1 MARRW
6 ALPWVAVTLKRMPRR
21 DLFTDF
27 ERMRREMDEFL
38 GAFWERPMV
47 GPRRARGFSPK
58 VDLYYCDEGSPKAV
72 VKADL
77 AGVPLS
83 EVSLEISGREL
94 VISGERPVQESE
106 GRVYQ
111 QVEVE
116 TGPFR
121 RVIELGADVDAEQAK
136 ATYEDGILRVELPLV
151 ERREESRRVPVKR
164 LEE

>member
-1 MARRW
+1 
-6 ALPWVAVTLKRMPRR
+6 
-21 DLFTDF
+21 
-27 ERMRREMDEFL
+27 
-38 GAFWERPMV
+38 
-47 GPRRARGFSPK
+47 
-58 VDLYYCDEGSPKAV
+58 V

-83 EVSLEISGREL
+83 DVNLEISGREL
-94 VISGERPVQESE
+94 VISGERPLQETE

-111 QVEVE
+111 RVEVE

-121 RVIELGADVDAEQAK
+121 RVIELSADVDAEGAK

-151 ERREESRRVPVKR
+151 EQREESRRVPVRR

>member
-1 MARRW
+1 M
-6 ALPWVAVTLKRMPRR
+6 PPRR

-47 GPRRARGFSPK
+47 GPRRARGFTPK
-58 VDLYYCDEGSPKAV
+58 VDLYYCGEESPKAV

-83 EVSLEISGREL
+83 DVHLEVSGREL
-94 VISGERPVQESE
+94 VISGERPVQETE

-121 RVIELGADVDAEQAK
+121 RVIELSADVDATGAK

-151 ERREESRRVPVKR
+151 EREEQSRQVPVRR
-164 LEE
+164 LED

>member
-1 MARRW
+1 
-6 ALPWVAVTLKRMPRR
+6 MPRR

-27 ERMRREMDEFL
+27 ERMRRDMDEFL

-47 GPRRARGFSPK
+47 GPRRTRGFTPK
-58 VDLYYCDEGSPKAV
+58 VDLYYCGEASPKAV

-94 VISGERPVQESE
+94 VISGQRPVQETE

-121 RVIELGADVDAEQAK
+121 RVIELGADVDAEGAR
-136 ATYEDGILRVELPLV
+136 ATYEDGILRVELPLIQQ
-151 ERREESRRVPVKR
+151 REEAHRVPVQR

>member
-1 MARRW
+1 
-6 ALPWVAVTLKRMPRR
+6 MPRR

-38 GAFWERPMV
+38 GAVWERPMV

-58 VDLYYCDEGSPKAV
+58 VDLYYCGDEVPKAV
-72 VKADL
+72 IKADL
-77 AGVPLS
+77 AGAPLAD
-83 EVSLEISGREL
+83 VNLEISGREL
-94 VISGERPVQESE
+94 VISGQRPVQETE
-106 GRVYQ
+106 GRIYQ
-111 QVEVE
+111 QVEIE

-121 RVIELGADVDAEQAK
+121 RVIELSADVNAEGAK

-151 ERREESRRVPVKR
+151 ERQEQSRRVPVER

>member
-1 MARRW
+1 
-6 ALPWVAVTLKRMPRR
+6 MPRR

-47 GPRRARGFSPK
+47 GPRPARGFSPK
-58 VDLYYCDEGSPKAV
+58 VDVYYCGDQSPKAV

-83 EVSLEISGREL
+83 DVSLEISGREL
-94 VISGERPVQESE
+94 VITGQRPVQETE
-106 GRVYQ
+106 GRIYQ

-121 RVIELGADVDAEQAK
+121 RVIELSADVDAEEAK

-151 ERREESRRVPVKR
+151 PQREEARRVPVRR

>member
-1 MARRW
+1 
-6 ALPWVAVTLKRMPRR
+6 MPRR

-38 GAFWERPMV
+38 GTFWERPMV

-58 VDLYYCDEGSPKAV
+58 VDLYYCGDETPKAV
-72 VKADL
+72 IKADL
-77 AGVPLS
+77 AGVPLAD
-83 EVSLEISGREL
+83 VNLEISGREL
-94 VISGERPVQESE
+94 VISGQRPVQETE
-106 GRVYQ
+106 GRIYQ
-111 QVEVE
+111 QVEIE

-121 RVIELGADVDAEQAK
+121 RVIELSADVNAEGAK

-151 ERREESRRVPVKR
+151 ERQEQSRRVPVER

>member
-1 MARRW
+1 
-6 ALPWVAVTLKRMPRR
+6 MPRR

-38 GAFWERPMV
+38 GAVWERPMV

-58 VDLYYCDEGSPKAV
+58 VDLYYCGDEVPKAV
-72 VKADL
+72 IKVDL
-77 AGVPLS
+77 AGVPLAD
-83 EVSLEISGREL
+83 VNLEIGGREL
-94 VISGERPVQESE
+94 VISGQRPVQETE
-106 GRVYQ
+106 GRIYQ
-111 QVEVE
+111 QVEIE

-121 RVIELGADVDAEQAK
+121 RVIELSADVNAEGAK

-151 ERREESRRVPVKR
+151 ERQEQSRRVPVER

>member
-1 MARRW
+1 
-6 ALPWVAVTLKRMPRR
+6 MPRR

-38 GAFWERPMV
+38 GAVWERPMV

-58 VDLYYCDEGSPKAV
+58 VDLYYCGDEVPKAV
-72 VKADL
+72 IKADL
-77 AGVPLS
+77 AGAPLAD
-83 EVSLEISGREL
+83 VNLEISGREL
-94 VISGERPVQESE
+94 VISGRRPVQETE
-106 GRVYQ
+106 GRIYQ
-111 QVEVE
+111 QVEIE

-121 RVIELGADVDAEQAK
+121 RVIELSADVNAEGAK

-151 ERREESRRVPVKR
+151 ERQEQSRRVPVER

>member
-1 MARRW
+1 
-6 ALPWVAVTLKRMPRR
+6 MPRR

-47 GPRRARGFSPK
+47 ASRRARGFSPR
-58 VDLYYCDEGSPKAV
+58 VDVYYCDQDQGSPKAV
-72 VKADL
+72 LKADL

-83 EVSLEISGREL
+83 DVNLEISGRQL
-94 VISGERPVQESE
+94 VISGQRPVQETE
-106 GRVYQ
+106 GRIYQ

-116 TGPFR
+116 TGTFR
-121 RVIELGADVDAEQAK
+121 RVIELSADVHAEGAK

-151 ERREESRRVPVKR
+151 EQRDESRRVPVRR

>member
-1 MARRW
+1 
-6 ALPWVAVTLKRMPRR
+6 MPRR

-47 GPRRARGFSPK
+47 GPRRATGFSPK
-58 VDLYYCDEGSPKAV
+58 VDLYYCGDETPKAV

-83 EVSLEISGREL
+83 DVSLEISGREL
-94 VISGERPVQESE
+94 VISGQRPVQETE

-121 RVIELGADVDAEQAK
+121 RVIELNADVDPEGAK

-151 ERREESRRVPVKR
+151 EQRVESRRVPVKR

>member
-1 MARRW
+1 
-6 ALPWVAVTLKRMPRR
+6 MPRR

-58 VDLYYCDEGSPKAV
+58 VDLYYCGDEVPKAV
-72 VKADL
+72 IKADL
-77 AGVPLS
+77 SGVPLAD
-83 EVSLEISGREL
+83 VSLEISGREL
-94 VISGERPVQESE
+94 VISGQRPVQETE
-106 GRVYQ
+106 GRIYQ
-111 QVEVE
+111 QVEIE

-121 RVIELGADVDAEQAK
+121 RVIELSADVNAEGAK

-151 ERREESRRVPVKR
+151 ERQERSRRVPVER

>member
-1 MARRW
+1 
-6 ALPWVAVTLKRMPRR
+6 MPRR

-47 GPRRARGFSPK
+47 GPRRVRGFSPK
-58 VDLYYCDEGSPKAV
+58 VDVYYCGEQSPKAV

-83 EVSLEISGREL
+83 DVSLEISGREL
-94 VISGERPVQESE
+94 VISGERPVQETE

-111 QVEVE
+111 QVEIE

-121 RVIELGADVDAEQAK
+121 RVIELSADVDAEGAK
-136 ATYEDGILRVELPLV
+136 ATYDDGILRIELPLV

>member
-1 MARRW
+1 V
-6 ALPWVAVTLKRMPRR
+6 PGR

-47 GPRRARGFSPK
+47 GPRHAIGFSPK
-58 VDLYYCDEGSPKAV
+58 VDLYYCGDETPKAV

-83 EVSLEISGREL
+83 DVSLEISGREL
-94 VISGERPVQESE
+94 VISGQRPVQETE

-121 RVIELGADVDAEQAK
+121 RVIELSAHVDPEGAK

-151 ERREESRRVPVKR
+151 EQRVESRRVPVKR

>member
-1 MARRW
+1 
-6 ALPWVAVTLKRMPRR
+6 MPRR

-38 GAFWERPMV
+38 GAVWERPMV

-58 VDLYYCDEGSPKAV
+58 VDLYYCGDEVPKAV
-72 VKADL
+72 IKADL
-77 AGVPLS
+77 AGVPLAD
-83 EVSLEISGREL
+83 VNLEISGREL
-94 VISGERPVQESE
+94 VISGQRPVQETE
-106 GRVYQ
+106 GRIYQ
-111 QVEVE
+111 QVEIE

-121 RVIELGADVDAEQAK
+121 RVIELSADVNAEGAK

-151 ERREESRRVPVKR
+151 ERQEQSRRVPVER